1 MARNETYGSMQ
12 RYIADELGGRA
23 DLLSPAPGSGNMMS
37 PIQNAIQ
44 SAISKWEREP
54 FWFNEAYDNIL
65 YNQPL
70 FYATPLQEFYSAT
83 STPVAVPEFATIP
96 KISKVSVMVND
107 NRYVMNP
114 RTWAYLED
122 ISVNPSVHSEFP
134 IDWAFAAGIMRLYPI
149 PAETVPLSVTFNQ
162 YLTPLLQDGD
172 SNAWTTSGY
181 DLIRVTA
188 KMILAEE
195 VLYDDD
201 LANRCKTQIYGDIQ
215 SPFARQMERGYLGDL
230 RAETSRRSG
239 PARLR
244 PTYF

>member
-1 MARNETYGSMQ
+1 MQ
-12 RYIADELGGRA
+12 RYIADELGGRT

-54 FWFNEAYDNIL
+54 FWFNEMYDNIL

-70 FYATPLQEFYSAT
+70 FYAVPEQEFYSAT
-83 STPVAVPEFATIP
+83 SSPVAVPEFASIP

-114 RTWAYLED
+114 RTWSYIED

-134 IDWAFAAGIMRLYPI
+134 IDYSYYAGIMRLYPI
-149 PAETVPLSVTFNQ
+149 PAEQVPLSVTFNQ
-162 YLTPLLQDGD
+162 YLTPLLVDGD
-172 SNAWTTSGY
+172 SNAWTTTAY
-181 DLIRVTA
+181 DLIRTTA
-188 KMILAEE
+188 KMLLAQE
-195 VLYDDD
+195 VLFDDE
-201 LANRCKTQIYGDIQ
+201 LATRCKTQIYGDVA
-215 SPFARQMERGYLGDL
+215 SPFVRQMERGYLADL
-230 RAETSRRSG
+230 RSESGRRG
-239 PARLR
+239 GGGRIR